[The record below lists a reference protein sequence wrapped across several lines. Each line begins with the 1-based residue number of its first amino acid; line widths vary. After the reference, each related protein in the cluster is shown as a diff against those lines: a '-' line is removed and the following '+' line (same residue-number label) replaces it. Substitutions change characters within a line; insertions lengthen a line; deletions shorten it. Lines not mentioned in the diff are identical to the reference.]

1 MNESPAPSAV
11 VVNSPLSEPIDSGR
25 RSHGQVLKSSVMIG
39 GSMGL
44 GVVIGMARTKA
55 MALLL
60 GPAGVGLFGLYL
72 SISEL
77 VRSVAGMGI
86 NTSGVRQIAESV
98 GTGDSQRI
106 ARTVTTL
113 RRVALVL
120 GGLGALF
127 LAVFARFV
135 ARVSFGDEQHAGAIA
150 FLALAV
156 LFGEISSAQGALI
169 QGMRRVADLA
179 RMNILSAIFGTAFS
193 VGIVFFYFK
202 RGMAAQGVVPSL
214 VCMAAMSIVT
224 SWWFARKI
232 KVERVSMTTVQVGAE
247 VSGLLKLGVAFMSSG
262 LMFMGTAYLVRAI
275 LLQRIGADAA
285 GYYQAAWGLGGMYVG
300 FILQAM
306 GADFLPRLSEVAH
319 DNREC
324 NRLVNEQAEVGL
336 LIAVPGLLATLSI
349 APFVITLFYSNR
361 FGPAVDVLRWICLG
375 MLLRVAS
382 WPLGSI
388 VLAKGLRNLFFWS
401 ELLTYAAYVA
411 LVLVLVP
418 WLGLIGSGIAF
429 FGMYVLYWI
438 GIYLVARR
446 TSGFRWSGT
455 NRKLALLFTPLVALV
470 FVSWYVLPPAASA
483 SLGILVTLAGG
494 FYCLRTLCVLIPLER
509 LPRPVRKLLDLLHIT
524 PLPPHD

>member
-1 MNESPAPSAV
+1 MSESPAPSLAV
-11 VVNSPLSEPIDSGR
+11 VETQPAESATLDQH
-25 RSHGQVLKSSVMIG
+25 SHGQVLKSSVMIG

-44 GVVIGMARTKA
+44 GVVMGIVRTKA

-60 GPAGVGLFGLYL
+60 GPAGVGLFGLYW

-98 GTGDSQRI
+98 GTGDAQRV

-127 LAVFARFV
+127 LAIFAKYVSRL
-135 ARVSFGDEQHAGAIA
+135 SFGDESHAGAIA
-150 FLALAV
+150 FMSLAV
-156 LFGEISSAQGALI
+156 LFGEISAAQGALI

-179 RMNILSAIFGTAFS
+179 KMNIFGAIYGTLFS
-193 VGIVFFYFK
+193 VVIIYIFYMQ
-202 RGMAAQGVVPSL
+202 GVAEQGVVPSL
-214 VCMAAMSIVT
+214 VCLAAMNIVA

-232 KVERVSMTTVQVGAE
+232 KVEPVSMTPAQVGAE

-262 LMFMGTAYLVRAI
+262 LMFMGSAYLVRAM

-285 GYYQAAWGLGGMYVG
+285 GYYQAAFGLGGLYVG

-306 GADFLPRLSEVAH
+306 GADFLPRLSGVSH

-336 LIAVPGLLATLSI
+336 LIAVPGLLATLSV
-349 APFVITLFYSNR
+349 APFIITLFYSSR
-361 FGPAVDVLRWICLG
+361 FSPAVDVLRWICLG

-382 WPLGSI
+382 WPMGSI
-388 VLAKGLRNLFFWS
+388 IMAKGLRNLFFWS
-401 ELLTYAAYVA
+401 ELFTYAAYV
-411 LVLVLVP
+411 VLVWFLVQ

-429 FGMYVLYWI
+429 FGMYVLYAI
-438 GIYLVARR
+438 GIYLVARKI
-446 TSGFRWSGT
+446 SGFRWSKT
-455 NRKLALLFTPLVALV
+455 NRKLALLFAPLVTLV
-470 FVSWYVLPPAASA
+470 FVSWYVLPPAASTI
-483 SLGILVTLAGG
+483 LGLLVTLGAGL
-494 FYCLRTLCVLIPLER
+494 YCLRMLCVLIPLER
-509 LPRPVRKLLDLLHIT
+509 LPRPVRKLLNLLHLA
-524 PLPPHD
+524 PSSLP